1 MNDILK
7 TYMERFREN
16 RHTLRRYTAFVL
28 ALAMITTLFVNWQL
42 HGVGISMTAQY
53 QCGEEEH
60 THTADCYTKVL
71 TCGYE
76 EGELE
81 NADEVA
87 AAAATS
93 QPTVEAEPAPLSL
106 EPQIEFV
113 PHEHTEDCYTEVQ
126 TLTCM
131 EEEHVHGDD
140 CFDPEDGTLICDKFE
155 HTHDESCYTTEY
167 ELTCGLEEG
176 ELVEQVVEPTQSAE
190 LAAMAVAEP
199 VALEPAVD
207 TVEPIYHHHTDACYE
222 EVLTC
227 PLPEH
232 HHTVAC
238 LSDTSADVETPEE
251 WQAANAEAV
260 MTGNW
265 DEDLLSVAKTQL
277 GYEQSEK
284 NFEIDPADGVTLRYY
299 SRYGQSYGNPYGEW
313 DVMFLS
319 YCLKYAGIPQ
329 SAIPQEAS
337 VLSLRSSMSDMDWLL
352 DGEDGSAA
360 NVGDIV
366 IYNKYVT
373 RTVAVDSSADGAA
386 DDLDDQFSM
395 DAEGENGAALETS
408 GASALDTAPAAEDA
422 PAADS
427 VITPDLPDTANPEQ
441 PAAKPVDSTGTSASG
456 ADTLIPSVVSPAAEP
471 QTTTVTDAQPV
482 ETVGIVSEA
491 DDDTLT
497 VISGDV
503 DGKVAEV
510 TLSNAE
516 VLAVVDVA
524 AAQYADE
531 MLTTAVTGAL
541 QAPGMLML
549 AGAEETASTTASASI
564 KTALDGAPYITVF
577 KLQKE
582 KNKQYVDVDT
592 SVITDQLHGYLELKD
607 IPALKIQEHEYQVVV
622 SLPLEFDLKD
632 VGTHKGNLTNPNYE
646 GACGTYEFVQGEDG
660 RWYALLTYEKDF
672 IHQEELSEASKV
684 DSTLGFDFKW
694 NQEIVTTNGEN
705 KFSFNDD
712 ATVTITIKE
721 DESTKP
727 GEQKKYSLDKKSS
740 GLKYDGKDAYI
751 NYTVTL
757 KLNEAMAAPLTL
769 TDILKNPDG
778 YPLFKYDGDITV
790 TGPDGSTPSISWK
803 DPPMV
808 DGGKEYDGKIITLGT
823 AGTYLNPGTYTITY
837 RVKAENFGTAS
848 YPDEDVRNYI
858 KFEKDSKGTATSIKT
873 REIEKKGELDKDGRT
888 IKWTVTINRDS
899 VRRYLPE
906 GTTFTDAILEGQEF
920 VKGSFKVEK
929 KDENNKKSS
938 PNADNVYDEST
949 RTLTYALD
957 AGFNYYKITYKT
969 KVTDSIPLT
978 GLDVS
983 NTGKVEGDGLHG
995 SDEGTVHIG
1004 SNVLAKEAVG
1014 TPSNDGTTATLQWK
1028 STINAENVRTYVYY
1042 DYSGTIWDE
1051 TNKKNYK
1058 AQEIVL
1064 DSIKVMDKNGNDV
1077 TKSVHI
1083 EEWTGYSK
1091 KDDYGTNLGLFKID
1105 FTQSTPKVTGPL
1117 TITYTTKVTIASLPG
1132 SSADV
1137 VNSCYINNGS
1147 TVSDS
1152 QKVNKASDT
1161 IKYFFKCA
1169 GNVDWGK
1176 VQQGSDKTTLQP
1188 GQKLP
1193 WTIAINEQGVLE
1205 WINDGEWV
1213 ITDTIPKGL
1222 VLDENSIKISCNSS
1236 TPSTDSYKV
1245 EVTKETNGTTKLVI
1259 TMQPEAFSYTS
1270 GNTKKIYKRIYI
1282 TYDTT
1287 LDTTCHEIWDENNTA
1302 EFKNVA
1308 EFKRNGEKIGDTE
1321 FTETVTRD
1329 VVGKSGTFDAAT
1341 GLLTYQVKVNP
1352 YGATLNG
1359 GNEMLLEDVMTI
1371 PQGLHDRVTL
1381 EGISVFG
1388 GELQA
1393 DGSLEATGAP
1403 TDLTLASSKDT
1414 ITQAT
1419 YYSESSNK
1427 GKQLNT
1433 WTKVADGKALVLVFH
1448 YRVDTTHL
1456 VANNTYTFKNKAKLN
1471 DHWTYEDKNTSFT
1484 SSSDASA
1491 NINYNN
1497 SRLTIVKYSGTQS
1510 NVLAGAKFKLQ
1521 KFGKDNGTWVSVKIN
1536 GKDEITTNARGNETI
1551 GGLDPDT
1558 LYCLTETEAPAGY
1571 LLPSPNK
1578 PYYFAISHESTYTPP
1593 VGSGITEIDKLYQLK
1608 ADQKVG
1614 SFFYY
1619 RDNAA
1624 DETYVVPGKLKVV
1637 KKWVD
1642 ASGNLLTDLTKVPD
1656 VKVTLTKSAPATG
1669 HTIKVAADGNEK
1681 EYCTGIR
1688 NGAYIHI
1695 RYMDR
1700 KDRNDLLY
1708 DQLSSSLKSTGVN
1721 IEKKDTYFEIG
1732 PIKSDLKITS
1742 QMLYYN
1748 GSQYAG
1754 QVGGTE
1760 ISDTP
1765 VVTTVGTVTL
1775 NALNKWTHTWDEL
1788 ATGDGITY
1796 SITEE
1801 TVTGYKTTYTVT
1813 VNGTESTD
1821 TSATAIP
1828 IDTAKGTL
1836 VTITNTEDIPGYEL
1850 PSTGGTGTLPY
1861 TAVGGTMML
1870 TALAYSIIHRK
1881 RRREGRADD

>member
-93 QPTVEAEPAPLSL
+93 QPTVEAEPAPLAL

-155 HTHDESCYTTEY
+155 HTHDENCYTTEY

-408 GASALDTAPAAEDA
+408 GASALDA

-456 ADTLIPSVVSPAAEP
+456 ADTLIPSVDSPAAEP

-510 TLSNAE
+510 TLSSTE

-531 MLTTAVTGAL
+531 MLSSAVTGAL

-920 VKGSFKVEK
+920 VKDSFNVK
-929 KDENNKKSS
+929 KTDASGKEEEFKKLQG
-938 PNADNVYDEST
+938 VYDEST
-949 RTLTYALD
+949 NTLTYALD

-983 NTGKVEGDGLHG
+983 NTGNVDGDGLDG
-995 SDEGTVHIG
+995 SSEGTVHID
-1004 SNVLAKEAVG
+1004 SNVLAKKAVG
-1014 TPSNDGTTATLQWK
+1014 EPSITGTNVTMKWI
-1028 STINAENVRTYVYY
+1028 STINAEDVSTYVYY
-1042 DYSGTIWDE
+1042 DYSNTVQDTEG
-1051 TNKKNYK
+1051 KNRK
-1058 AQEIVL
+1058 AQEIDL
-1064 DSIKVMDKNGNDV
+1064 NSIKVTDQSGAAVSV
-1077 TKSVHI
+1077 TPVAWS
-1083 EEWTGYSK
+1083 GYK
-1091 KDDYGTNLGLFKID
+1091 LNDDYGKNLGLFTID
-1105 FTQSTPKVTGPL
+1105 FRGITVTGPL
-1117 TITYTTKVTIASLPG
+1117 TITYTTTTTTSDLPSWG
-1132 SSADV
+1132 AEEV
-1137 VNSCYINNGS
+1137 KNTCYINNGS
-1147 TVSDS
+1147 HITAK
-1152 QKVNKASDT
+1152 QKVTKASDM
-1161 IKYFFKCA
+1161 IKYFYKYA
-1169 GNVDWGK
+1169 GKFNWDNVQNGN
-1176 VQQGSDKTTLQP
+1176 GSTTLQP
-1188 GQKLP
+1188 GAKLP
-1193 WTIAINEQGVLE
+1193 WTIEINEQGVLE
-1205 WINDGEWV
+1205 WINDDEWV

-1222 VLDENSIKISCNSS
+1222 VLDENS
-1236 TPSTDSYKV
+1236 
-1245 EVTKETNGTTKLVI
+1245 
-1259 TMQPEAFSYTS
+1259 
-1270 GNTKKIYKRIYI
+1270 
-1282 TYDTT
+1282 
-1287 LDTTCHEIWDENNTA
+1287 
-1302 EFKNVA
+1302 
-1308 EFKRNGEKIGDTE
+1308 
-1321 FTETVTRD
+1321 
-1329 VVGKSGTFDAAT
+1329 
-1341 GLLTYQVKVNP
+1341 
-1352 YGATLNG
+1352 
-1359 GNEMLLEDVMTI
+1359 
-1371 PQGLHDRVTL
+1371 
-1381 EGISVFG
+1381 
-1388 GELQA
+1388 
-1393 DGSLEATGAP
+1393 
-1403 TDLTLASSKDT
+1403 
-1414 ITQAT
+1414 
-1419 YYSESSNK
+1419 
-1427 GKQLNT
+1427 
-1433 WTKVADGKALVLVFH
+1433 
-1448 YRVDTTHL
+1448 
-1456 VANNTYTFKNKAKLN
+1456 
-1471 DHWTYEDKNTSFT
+1471 
-1484 SSSDASA
+1484 
-1491 NINYNN
+1491 
-1497 SRLTIVKYSGTQS
+1497 
-1510 NVLAGAKFKLQ
+1510 
-1521 KFGKDNGTWVSVKIN
+1521 VKIN
-1536 GKDEITTNARGNETI
+1536 
-1551 GGLDPDT
+1551 
-1558 LYCLTETEAPAGY
+1558 C
-1571 LLPSPNK
+1571 
-1578 PYYFAISHESTYTPP
+1578 
-1593 VGSGITEIDKLYQLK
+1593 
-1608 ADQKVG
+1608 
-1614 SFFYY
+1614 
-1619 RDNAA
+1619 
-1624 DETYVVPGKLKVV
+1624 
-1637 KKWVD
+1637 
-1642 ASGNLLTDLTKVPD
+1642 
-1656 VKVTLTKSAPATG
+1656 
-1669 HTIKVAADGNEK
+1669 
-1681 EYCTGIR
+1681 
-1688 NGAYIHI
+1688 
-1695 RYMDR
+1695 
-1700 KDRNDLLY
+1700 
-1708 DQLSSSLKSTGVN
+1708 
-1721 IEKKDTYFEIG
+1721 
-1732 PIKSDLKITS
+1732 
-1742 QMLYYN
+1742 N
-1748 GSQYAG
+1748 GS
-1754 QVGGTE
+1754 
-1760 ISDTP
+1760 P
-1765 VVTTVGTVTL
+1765 PRPL
-1775 NALNKWTHTWDEL
+1775 ALIKL
-1788 ATGDGITY
+1788 
-1796 SITEE
+1796 
-1801 TVTGYKTTYTVT
+1801 
-1813 VNGTESTD
+1813 
-1821 TSATAIP
+1821 
-1828 IDTAKGTL
+1828 L
-1836 VTITNTEDIPGYEL
+1836 
-1850 PSTGGTGTLPY
+1850 
-1861 TAVGGTMML
+1861 
-1870 TALAYSIIHRK
+1870 
-1881 RRREGRADD
+1881 